1 MFGKRSC
8 CRSPLAAAICGFFTT
23 VCAKESAEGLEVE
36 NSWDGNVEPVWGGG
50 IGGCLRFQRTSVPR
64 QVRVEGCA
72 HKAGVDNSIVHPYLS
87 SRD

>member
-23 VCAKESAEGLEVE
+23 VCAKESAEELEVE

-50 IGGCLRFQRTSVPR
+50 IGGSKELQSQGKSGYRDVPIKQEWTIPLSVP
-64 QVRVEGCA
+64 
-72 HKAGVDNSIVHPYLS
+72 I
-87 SRD
+87 